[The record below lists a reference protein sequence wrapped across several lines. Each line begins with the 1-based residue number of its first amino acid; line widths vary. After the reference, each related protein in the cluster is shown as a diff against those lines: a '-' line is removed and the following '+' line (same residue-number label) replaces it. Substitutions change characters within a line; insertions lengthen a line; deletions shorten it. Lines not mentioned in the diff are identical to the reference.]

1 MSMSTKTY
9 TRKEA
14 VRILLNNGYELVR
27 KNQGHDLYKKGNDI
41 IALPNRLNK
50 MLFQGEIRRHN
61 LEVDHDRKTRK
72 TTRKRK

>member
-27 KNQGHDLYKKGNDI
+27 KNQGHDLYKKGNDT

-61 LEVDHDRKTRK
+61 LEVDYDRKARK
-72 TTRKRK
+72 TTRKRN

>member
-27 KNQGHDLYKKGNDI
+27 KNQGHDLYKKGNDT

-50 MLFQGEIRRHN
+50 MLFQGEIKRHN
-61 LEVDHDRKTRK
+61 LEVDYDRKTGK
-72 TTRKRK
+72 AARKRK